1 MVLPAAFDTYKHA
14 LDTAL
19 KSVFEDRDLGL
30 YQMQRYHI
38 GWIDTD
44 GNPYN
49 GQGKGIRPLM
59 CLLSCEA
66 AGGDWHNALPAAAAI
81 ELVHNFSLIHDD
93 IQDGDIQRRH
103 RDTVWHVWGLAQGIN
118 AGDSM
123 RGLATLTLLKGAT
136 PIHSPTKVQEAI
148 EALEW
153 ASLEMIEG
161 QYLDITYEHNTL
173 IRTNQYL
180 DMISRKTGA
189 LIECSFYLGALL
201 ATNEVAIIQS
211 LKRLG
216 RQLGLVFQIRDD
228 YLGVWGNEQRL
239 GKPIASDINRKK
251 MCLPVVYALQSAKG
265 KDRET
270 LHSIYNNCKPST
282 TREVE
287 EVLRILEKVKAK
299 DYCQTVAQEQ
309 CDKVYIELDALHLE
323 LRMDSQ
329 IRELASFFLEREY

>member
-1 MVLPAAFDTYKHA
+1 MVLPSAFDTYKHA
-14 LDTAL
+14 LDLAL
-19 KSVFEDRDLGL
+19 KGVFKDRDLGL
-30 YQMQRYHI
+30 YKMQRYHI
-38 GWIDTD
+38 GWIDKD
-44 GNPYN
+44 GNPYE

-66 AGGDWHNALPAAAAI
+66 AGGDWHDALPAAAAI

-118 AGDSM
+118 AGDAM
-123 RGLATLTLLKGAT
+123 RGLATLTLLKGAA
-136 PIHSPTKVQEAI
+136 PIHSSAKVHAAI

-173 IRTNQYL
+173 ITINQYL

-201 ATNEVAIIQS
+201 ATNEVDIIQS

-239 GKPIASDINRKK
+239 GKPIASDIKRKK
-251 MCLPVVYALQSAKG
+251 MCLPLVYALQSVKG
-265 KDRET
+265 QDRTT
-270 LHSIYNNCKPST
+270 LNSIYKNSNPST
-282 TREVE
+282 PAEVE
-287 EVLRILEKVKAK
+287 EVLGILDRVKAK
-299 DYCQTVAQEQ
+299 EYCQAAAQEQ
-309 CDKVYIELDALHLE
+309 CDKAYIELETLGLE

-329 IRELASFFLEREY
+329 IRELARFFLEREH